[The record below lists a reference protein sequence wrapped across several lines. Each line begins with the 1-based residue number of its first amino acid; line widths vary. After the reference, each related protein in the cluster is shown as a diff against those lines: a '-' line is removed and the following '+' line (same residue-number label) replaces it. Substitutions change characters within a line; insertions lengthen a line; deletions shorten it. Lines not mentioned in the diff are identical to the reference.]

1 MLLSLVFLPF
11 NVYLSVDLS
20 ILPLLFLSWHF
31 LFKSHE
37 SLTMVCKKEAC
48 TLVCIQGP
56 ESASSAQ
63 SWVNPRG
70 CKHNLLPLSVPAP
83 FYLELCSC
91 WSPCHDCLSHLVW
104 GNMAGG
110 FAFGQ
115 TGLSSQFQLYLLD
128 V

>member
-63 SWVNPRG
+63 SWVNTIFCHSLCLLLSTWNFAHAGAPAMTASATSYG
-70 CKHNLLPLSVPAP
+70 AIWQEGLPLDRQASVHN
-83 FYLELCSC
+83 FS
-91 WSPCHDCLSHLVW
+91 STCLTF
-104 GNMAGG
+104 N
-110 FAFGQ
+110 
-115 TGLSSQFQLYLLD
+115 LYAC
-128 V
+128 